1 MKISYNWLKQY
12 IDVDYEPKVAAEVL
26 TMIGLEVEGIEL
38 HQTVKGG
45 LAGLVIGEVKTC
57 IKHPNSDHLSITTV
71 DVGAENLL
79 NIVCGAPNVAAG
91 QKVVVATIG
100 TVLYN
105 GDESITIKKGKIRGE
120 VSEGMICAEDEIGLG
135 ESHDGIMILPET
147 AIVGSLAKDFFNIQ
161 DEYIFEIAILP
172 NHIDAASHY
181 GVARDLAAF
190 LSQTGEGKLNRPSV
204 DAFAVDNHNL
214 NIAVEVAA
222 KEACPRYSGVSIT
235 GVKVGASPE
244 WLQERLKAIGLKPI
258 NNIVDITNF
267 VLHELGQP
275 LHAFDADKIKGNK
288 VIVNT
293 LAEGTKFVTLDAQE
307 RKLRASDL
315 MICNA
320 EEPMCIAG
328 VFGGLES
335 GVSEATQNIFLESAY
350 FDAGFVRKTS
360 KHHLLNT
367 DASFRFERGTDPN
380 GTILALKRAALLI
393 KEIAGGSISSE
404 ISDYYPNPVA
414 DFRIETSY
422 GFIDRLIGKQI
433 GKEKI
438 DKILTSLEIKIV
450 SDDNDQLILDVPP
463 YRVDVRTGA
472 DIVEEVLRIY
482 GLNNIEVPTV
492 VKSSIQNAIKP
503 DDEKLRNLI
512 ADLLTSRGFYEAWTN
527 SITKAAYYDLLE
539 SYKADNL
546 AKIVNPLSSD
556 LNAMRQTLLFGGLE
570 SIANNINHRNLDV
583 KLYEF
588 GKVYTYDATK
598 GGENP
603 LSKFNETK
611 RLALF
616 LTGKKNPLNW
626 KAKEEAVDFYFAK
639 NQIDAVLQ
647 RLNIKP
653 EQLVVDEI
661 NDEIFAYGLSYTFKN
676 KTVARFGAVSAK
688 ILKRMDVDADVFY
701 ADFDWEFLLKSY
713 SPVVS
718 YKELPKFPAVRRDL
732 ALLVDK
738 TVKFSQ
744 LKEIAYKTERNLLK
758 DVTIFDVYEGKNL
771 AADKK
776 SYALSF
782 TLQDTQNTLNDKQI
796 EKTMSNL
803 IKNYEQQLGAS
814 LR

>member
-12 IDVDYEPKVAAEVL
+12 IDVNYEPKVAAEVL

-71 DVGAENLL
+71 DVGAESLL

-105 GDESITIKKGKIRGE
+105 GDESFTIKKGKIRGE

-135 ESHDGIMILPET
+135 ESHDGIMVLPDT
-147 AIVGSLAKDFFNIQ
+147 AVVGSLAKDYFNIQ
-161 DEYIFEIAILP
+161 DDHIFEVAILP
-172 NHIDAASHY
+172 NHIDAASHV
-181 GVARDLAAF
+181 GVARDLVAF
-190 LSQTGEGKLNRPSV
+190 LQQNGEGILKKPTV
-204 DAFAVDNHNL
+204 DAFAVDSHSL
-214 NIAVEVAA
+214 PIEVQVVNTD
-222 KEACPRYSGVSIT
+222 ACLRYSGVSIS
-235 GVKVGASPE
+235 GVRVADSPE

-275 LHAFDADKIKGNK
+275 LHAFDADKIKGGK
-288 VIVNT
+288 VVVNT
-293 LAEGTKFVTLDAQE
+293 LPEGSKFVTLDGVE
-307 RKLRASDL
+307 RKLTAKDL

-335 GVSEATQNIFLESAY
+335 GVSATTQNIFLESAY
-350 FDAGFVRKTS
+350 FDAGYVRKTS
-360 KHHLLNT
+360 KYHLLNT

-380 GTILALKRAALLI
+380 GTIYALKRAALLI
-393 KEIAGGSISSE
+393 KEIAGGAISSE
-404 ISDYYPNPVA
+404 ISDFYPQPVA

-422 GFIDRLIGKQI
+422 DFIDRLIGKQI
-433 GKEKI
+433 GKQTI
-438 DKILTSLEIKIV
+438 DSILSSLEIKIV
-450 SDDNDQLILDVPP
+450 SGDEGQLVLDVPP
-463 YRVDVRTGA
+463 YRVDVKTPA

-482 GLNNIEVPTV
+482 GLNNIEVPTT
-492 VKSSIQNAIKP
+492 VKSSIQNAAKP
-503 DDEKLRNLI
+503 DSEKLTNLI
-512 ADLLTSRGFYEAWTN
+512 SDLLTSRGFCEAWTN
-527 SITKAAYYDLLE
+527 SISKAAYYDQLE
-539 SYKADNL
+539 TYKADHL
-546 AKIVNPLSSD
+546 ARIVNPLSSD

-588 GKVYTYDATK
+588 GKVYSYDASKTS
-598 GGENP
+598 ENS
-603 LSKFNETK
+603 LSKFAESK
-611 RLALF
+611 RLAFF
-616 LTGKKNPLNW
+616 LTGNKNPLNW
-626 KAKEEAVDFYFAK
+626 KSKEEPVSFYYAK
-639 NQIDAVLQ
+639 SHVDAVLN
-647 RLNIKP
+647 RLNIKLD
-653 EQLVVDEI
+653 QLQIDEV
-661 NDEIFAYGLSYTFKN
+661 NDEIFTYGLGYALKN
-676 KTVARFGAVSAK
+676 KNIVRFGAVSSK
-688 ILKRMDVDADVFY
+688 LLKRLDIDAEVFY
-701 ADFDWEFLLKSY
+701 ADFDWELLLKTY
-713 SPVVS
+713 SPTVS

-738 TVKFSQ
+738 SVKFSQ
-744 LKEIAYKTERNLLK
+744 LKEIAFKTERSILK

-771 AADKK
+771 GADKK

-782 TLQDTQNTLNDKQI
+782 TLLDTEKTLTDKQI
-796 EKTMSNL
+796 EKTMANL
-803 IKNYEQQLGAS
+803 IRNYEQQLGAS